1 MKRKFLSMLLALAMV
16 VGMLPMSFL
25 AGLVPQADA
34 AAGDD
39 YTVSFVKDA
48 YNIASVGVNIVDGNS
63 PPNRIKNDITSDVT
77 LDGAAFTIEDRSIQI
92 ANIVAG
98 YGLMYIETSRQGGQD
113 YLFQYA
119 TWGQDGTRINEL
131 TYESIQQ
138 NAGKAIYLHYRADTN
153 TQYDIHAVVKSNSG
167 ETAINTYQTSNSGA
181 ITEAQADQLVA
192 NETQDYFFNNAELR
206 PKNGSAADAI
216 PIDSVRLMNGKYYVL
231 SSLSLHSNVEE
242 TFDASKWDV
251 YFVYEPAVTMTLTLE
266 KVDNAGNLNQIDGQP
281 ITELGDSLTYQ
292 VPTNGSR
299 EIVFSVGTGGNLD
312 LTDTTGNVNNV
323 IFSNARDGYQ
333 VKTYTLTLQGNQGD
347 KTMTARFSGTSGAK
361 YLDYS
366 HRFTSPD
373 NYHGFN
379 LFYSANGGSGD
390 GTQLTD
396 ANGRKIQIQN
406 NGRLRIKFGV
416 ASDNLTYVPNAIILN
431 GTFLNMPW
439 PGVNYV
445 LNGTQ
450 GTLYMSR
457 TTKLLDS
464 AGNEMA
470 TVTMTGAIQRE
481 SDNTIAAGSYL
492 DLKFT
497 KLQNNVKIDFI
508 NLIGEH
514 SGSGGELRLVNMGE
528 GVTMYQSNQGN
539 LSNWTEFLLGRGIG
553 RNANRVYYAQ
563 VQWDYY
569 IDQFTL
575 RSPGSSYVGT
585 AEGNWTEQPVKPG
598 TITGNGP
605 NGGTAKTD
613 EWWGDKAYCFSYMGG
628 NTQNP
633 NNDDLLAGMQQG
645 VLNTQAVSFSF
656 RYDVDGQD
664 GGDYLLDGKSF
675 TYTMLNPTGAP
686 TVSAN
691 VQPVTPSG
699 KVFAGWSLY
708 PEGNGDRGL
717 LFEGGAQVSRG
728 VIDSDTSVINYD
740 PDNVGQAWITLYP
753 VFEDLTAS
761 GDYTSYTVYIHNSPS
776 DPGTPLVFTGL
787 NGSVLDRDAILSM
800 PEVETIITGLGN
812 TYVLDGGLS
821 DSAVDLTAGQSN
833 VFHLYFNDTNNV
845 DIIFR
850 SEHGFDGETGT
861 EKQTSQ
867 KPGSAM
873 TVPTPKTQDVG
884 ATFIGWS
891 TLSPDDMIGA
901 QSLDK
906 TTVPY
911 QDTTYY
917 AVYAENVTVTF
928 YPFDGDTGTWDTASK
943 LSFTI
948 PYNTSLDGNKL
959 TQVANKAPQISGYT
973 WMGWY
978 QDGPYG
984 TKVDNLGTVK
994 FTANTN
1000 FYARYEAASTNT
1012 VVLHGNGGSWDTA
1025 GDKTLNNLTFGSVL
1039 TADTNQEI
1047 AGPTTPKAGGYVFV
1061 GWSTDQ
1067 DAPFGSPTITVG
1079 AGQTEYYAIWMQTAL
1094 TVQASGELV
1103 YDGAA
1108 KAPTLKVT
1116 WNGTTINAGNGA
1128 DGYTLSYS
1136 TADQQAPV
1144 NAGTYSVT
1152 VTYQGKTGFAT
1163 FTVKPKEISS
1173 AQGVEIT
1180 GVDATVTYDGQP
1192 FRPDPTVTDTRIGN
1206 KVLVAGTDY
1215 RLAYGD
1221 NTNVGSGTVTVIG
1234 MGNYTGQQEKT
1245 FRIDPVPATTD
1256 GKSSITIAPIP
1267 DYIYNDGKKP
1277 ANFTYV
1283 VYDTVNNR
1291 IMQPVGDDGNG
1302 DYTVSGLPSGDNTGW
1317 DLGQHTITVTG
1328 TKNYQG
1334 ATATATFN
1342 IVAVGQRLNV
1352 TVDPAVVTGNGAAT
1366 VKVTDGDGNQL
1377 TKDTHYTLTYQLYDE
1392 ASKQW
1397 KSASDLNTAGMYV
1410 ITATGKNG
1418 TKYQGAVGTASFVRA
1433 AIEAGDLAVSLTG
1446 GSQSFT
1452 YNGQNHW
1459 DSIKNT
1465 LSVTTADSNPVT
1477 EFTYTVQ
1484 TVGGNDSASGSNATA
1499 ATFDMTNAG
1508 TYQIDVTAMV
1518 EQAQATGTILVYV
1531 NPKDL
1536 GSADIEFRETDVN
1549 GDPFTQL
1556 VKEYTG
1562 AAQAHSFVL
1571 VDTTIANN
1579 TALTERTK
1587 VSGGGADG
1595 DPDYGSNTDGDY
1607 YVLPH
1612 NHGQHADAG
1621 SYVVTV
1627 NGSGNYTGSKT
1638 FTFVIQPKKLTIN
1651 TDVTLDFGYT
1661 NPDLSAQQTE
1671 AEGGILQADKG
1682 NVSVHLYVDAALGL
1696 MPDTSHGGSDTGH
1709 KHLHGSLTG
1718 TKASNYVLDI
1728 QAEVFVNPVDISKAP
1743 IEVTVTPAQDVYNGS
1758 AHHPT
1763 ITVTNTD
1770 TSIQLG
1776 NGTHYNVTYQ
1786 YLGKDGKQS
1795 AQTVSEI
1802 KEEGVYN
1809 VVIAAVAN
1817 SGYTGSVTKTFT
1829 VLPGDA
1835 NAVYVEVKTD
1845 HQEQTYTGAP
1855 IQLTKDQLEVTIG
1868 GNTPVDSNDFEIVRY
1883 NNNTN
1888 VGTNTAS
1895 VTVRVNGVEGTGYFT
1910 IIPKDISEAADTGK
1924 EISVGNIPDQNFDG
1938 ADKTPVPTIT
1948 YTPANGTQVT
1958 LVSGRDFTLTYA
1970 ANSAIG
1976 QATVTIKGEGN
1987 YTGER
1992 EVTFQ
1997 IVAVPVKISF
2007 YTWTE
2012 TGGWVSSSTTLDAT
2026 FGTQLG
2032 YQDDIEKLAAA
2043 QTGFTFAG
2051 WAENSPVATP
2061 LLTSE
2066 ELSQRDDFNA
2076 AASFYAVYTAK
2087 ADIQIKLDPS
2097 NGTLDGQ
2104 TGVQTYTVTYGQR
2117 FTKTPVRD
2125 GYTFAGWSKTQG
2137 AAVGELT
2144 ITVPA
2149 DGGTWYAVWLQ
2160 PNLDVDVTYDTAA
2173 TGAFVYNGKEQRPTV
2188 KVTGSDGTE
2197 HTIPADEVNWGTD
2210 GIDAGLHSFT
2220 VNYNGSTG
2228 FGTYLI
2234 NRKDIS
2240 GNDTAATVSGTF
2252 TYDGQH
2258 KYPAPTVSVNGTQ
2271 LLLNQDFTVA
2281 YTDNLNAGTGKITVT
2296 GIGNYTGSKAN
2307 VTFTISPYTGKLTV
2321 APIPDQEYT
2330 GAEITISNLVVYDSH
2345 GNVLAADDM
2354 NVVYSGN
2361 KDLGTATVNVSGKAD
2376 GNYTGASGTGSFQIV
2391 PVGGGSGAGSGL
2403 TVTVTPATSTVGGAD
2418 PQISVVQGASNNL
2431 TGADYDLTY
2440 EAYENGAWVDKGA
2453 LNNPDTD
2460 LDAVGMYRVTAT
2472 GKGGYNGLSGSAVFV
2487 RTAASTDPGQTGD
2500 WTITGLDAAGMVLTY
2515 NGTDQKSVLDQI
2527 QVTDGTSNPVDKANY
2542 TMTVSYNNATAQ
2554 DAGTATMQDAGVYT
2568 VTIQGK
2574 DGYAESSVTATIYI
2588 QPQDISNATLAGLD
2602 GHIYGDDS
2610 FATPTV
2616 TVTDADLRGGN
2627 TTLTGTRDYAVTG
2640 LDAITATADAGT
2652 YLVTVTGTGNFT
2664 GAKTVAYR
2672 VAPKTVTIA
2681 KDVTLSYGYTTVDLS
2696 ALEAEVTGQLENGDT
2711 AAVNLYVTPGLAVNA
2726 AGHDNQVKGYLTGAD
2741 AGNYVLAI
2749 TSKVIVNAATIDPDD
2764 GTGGGTGGDPNNVFA
2779 VYVSPDTG
2787 IFNGSAH
2794 NPDIY
2799 VTHNGQ
2805 LLEQGTDYRITGYAT
2820 EDGTDVSDMTN
2831 VGKYTIKLEGTGSYT
2846 GSFTGG
2852 YEILNGSAGG
2862 NTGGVLTIDKIP
2874 DQTYTGTAIDL
2885 DAAQLVVR
2893 YNGVELTR
2901 DQDYT
2906 VEYGG
2911 SNVNAGT
2918 ATVTVTGKGQNYDGM
2933 TGTATFTI
2941 NRKSIGTGAAA
2952 PATGIEVTGVQADY
2966 PYDGKPVQPV
2976 VTVKD
2981 TVRNETLKLNTDYA
2995 VAYGPNVSGQ
3005 GTVTVTGI
3013 GNYTGSVVL
3022 TFTITA
3028 SDQLTISGLPSAV
3041 TYNGAQ
3047 QQPEPTV
3054 KDGNGNTLVK
3064 GTDYTVSY
3072 TDNLNVGTATVT
3084 VNGLGEYTG
3093 LTATGTFRIEAKL
3106 LNLDVTADPAS
3117 AAYGGA
3123 EPSFTVELNG
3133 TDLSADTDYTL
3144 YFQTYN
3150 ADGTLSQK
3158 TQLTDIGTQLGKEG
3172 VYVITAEGK
3181 GDHAGALGT
3190 ATFVRQPAAGN
3201 LDPEIPPVDPDDPN
3215 EDDVT
3220 IDATTG
3226 SITMTYNGK
3235 NRVDVLD
3242 GITIKDDAGQDVNII
3257 KTEISYNGGTAQDVT
3272 SGLNAY
3278 QMVNAGQYKV
3288 TFTGGSSKGTAIVNV
3303 TILPKNINDGTIS
3316 VTGLGEKEYTYDAT
3330 QKSPN
3335 VSLTD
3340 SETNSITATTD
3351 YTVAQVSQTNAGS
3364 YQVAITGTGNYTGV
3378 RYGTFIIN
3386 QAELTVTGTGDKP
3399 AFVYGYTGRDL
3410 AKDTEFTVT
3419 GIQTGDENDVTVTV
3433 TVPAGLGAGEHTITP
3448 VIGGTDGNNYTLSD
3462 TSGVAITVNPY
3473 DPTDPDGDGNSGVVD
3488 GTGNPDKDPDG
3499 DGVNEDEDG
3508 NGVVDPDKDGDGD
3521 SFIEDEDDGT
3531 GSGTGDGVIETV
3543 GGLKVVLN
3551 PISGAFNGK
3560 AHTPT
3565 VTVTYTPD
3573 GGQETELALGQD
3585 YTVTYLSRTADGADG
3600 AQVAEMIQEGAYT
3613 VRVTLTGNYKGGFD
3627 LTYTITPATGGAT
3640 DPDNPDK
3647 DTDGDG
3653 SVEDGNNDGTI
3664 EYNGYTVSMAPTEV
3678 YHNGQAQYPKVTV
3691 TFNDGTDTT
3700 TLLEGRDFAVSYLDG
3715 KGPVAEMVDVGSYT
3729 VRVILSS
3736 PYTGSFDL
3744 TFTIR
3749 STPTGGG
3756 GGGTGGDDKPNI
3768 PGLADPDDTG
3778 VSGWLVTEE
3787 HIAYLQGDGNGQ
3799 FRPDGQLTR
3808 AEAAQM
3814 FYNLLRDKNVVITTS
3829 FTDVPDN
3836 RWFSKAVNTLA
3847 SLGILKGVGGG
3858 LFDPDAPITR
3868 AEFTAIAMRFTNAK
3882 VEGASNPYTDVSASN
3897 WYYEA
3902 VVGANAYGWIRGYG
3916 NGQFRP
3922 NNTITRAEVTAIV
3935 NRMLGRVP
3943 DESFIDQNAERLP
3956 VQFTDNPA
3964 TGSWAY
3970 YNIVEATN
3978 GHDFTHVNGEEV
3990 WTGGLTG

>member
-16 VGMLPMSFL
+16 VGMLPVSFL

-34 AAGDD
+34 ASGDD

-48 YNIASVGVNIVDGNS
+48 YNIASVGVNIVDGSS
-63 PPNRIKNDITSDVT
+63 PPVRIKDNITSDVT

-98 YGLMYIETSRQGGQD
+98 YGLMYVETSRQGGQD
-113 YLFQYA
+113 YLFQEA
-119 TWGQDGTRINEL
+119 TWGQDGSRITEL

-138 NAGKAIYLHYRADTN
+138 NAGEAIYLHYRADTN
-153 TQYDIHAVVKSNSG
+153 TQYDIHAVVKNGSG
-167 ETAINTYQTSNSGA
+167 ETVINTYQTSNSGA

-216 PIDSVRLMNGKYYVL
+216 PIDSVRLMNGKYYVR

-251 YFVYEPAVTMTLTLE
+251 YFVYEPAVTLTLTLE

-281 ITELGDSLTYQ
+281 ITSLGDILTYQ

-299 EIVFSVGTGGNLD
+299 EIVFTVGTGGNLD
-312 LTDTTGNVNNV
+312 LTDTTNGGSDVL
-323 IFSNARDGYQ
+323 FSNARDGYQ

-366 HRFTSPD
+366 HRFTNPD

-379 LFYSANGGSGD
+379 LFYSANGGSDD

-445 LNGTQ
+445 LNGSQ
-450 GTLYMSR
+450 GTVYMSR
-457 TTKLLDS
+457 TTDILDS
-464 AGNEMA
+464 AGNRMA

-497 KLQNNVKIDFI
+497 NLQNNVKIDFI

-514 SGSGGELRLVNMGE
+514 SGSAGELRLVNIGE

-539 LSNWTEFLLGRGIG
+539 LNNWSEFLLGRGIG

-575 RSPGSSYVGT
+575 RSPGSYADSQ
-585 AEGNWTEQPVKPG
+585 AGNWTEQPIKPG
-598 TITGNGP
+598 NITGGP

-613 EWWGDKAYCFSYMGG
+613 EWWGDKAYCFSYTGG

-645 VLNTQAVSFSF
+645 VLNTQAVTFSF
-656 RYDVDGQD
+656 RYDVDGQT

-675 TYTMLNPTGAP
+675 TYTMLNPTGTP

-708 PEGNGDRGL
+708 PEGNNGGRGL

-740 PDNVGQAWITLYP
+740 PDNVGKAWITLYP
-753 VFEDLTAS
+753 VFEDLSAS

-1103 YDGAA
+1103 YDGTA
-1108 KAPTLKVT
+1108 KTPALTVT
-1116 WNGTTINAGNGA
+1116 WNGTTINAGNGTN
-1128 DGYTLSYS
+1128 GYTLSYS

-1173 AQGVEIT
+1173 AQGVTIS
-1180 GVDATVTYDGQP
+1180 GVQDPVTYDGQP

-1234 MGNYTGQQEKT
+1234 MGNYTGQQEVT
-1245 FRIDPVPATTD
+1245 FRINPVTTTT
-1256 GKSSITIAPIP
+1256 GGQSAIAVRPNPMP
-1267 DYIYNDGKKP
+1267 DYIYNGGQQP
-1277 ANFTYV
+1277 ANFDYV
-1283 VYDTVNNR
+1283 VYDTVNDLV
-1291 IMQPVGDDGNG
+1291 MTADK
-1302 DYTVSGLPSGDNTGW
+1302 DYTVSGLPAADQWTLGEHTFTVNGTG
-1317 DLGQHTITVTG
+1317 
-1328 TKNYQG
+1328 NYQG
-1334 ATATATFN
+1334 ATVQVTFK
-1342 IVAVGQRLNV
+1342 IVAKGQRLNV
-1352 TVDPAVVTGNGAAT
+1352 TVNPDSIQGSSGKPQITVQLDGVSGNLGAGDYTLKYEKFDEATRTWTAAT
-1366 VKVTDGDGNQL
+1366 AEMTDP
-1377 TKDTHYTLTYQLYDE
+1377 
-1392 ASKQW
+1392 
-1397 KSASDLNTAGMYV
+1397 GMYR
-1410 ITATGKNG
+1410 ITATGSTG
-1418 TKYQGAVGTASFVRA
+1418 TDYDGAVGTANFVRIPA
-1433 AIEAGDLAVSLTG
+1433 ETG
-1446 GSQSFT
+1446 QLSVTLGG
-1452 YNGQNHW
+1452 GQTVIPYDGANHW
-1459 DSIKNT
+1459 DTVKTALKVATEDGTEVNT
-1465 LSVTTADSNPVT
+1465 
-1477 EFTYTVQ
+1477 FTYTVGVAGGS
-1484 TVGGNDSASGSNATA
+1484 TVNGTSDSHANFTRKDVATYVITVSAEVDSVTTTGTLYVYVTARDLADTDITIVPDSNAFPDGRFEVVYDGKVHDHPYTITDAGLTGGTVTLQADQDYVEA
-1499 ATFDMTNAG
+1499 AHDHDTHTGAG
-1508 TYQIDVTAMV
+1508 T
-1518 EQAQATGTILVYV
+1518 
-1531 NPKDL
+1531 
-1536 GSADIEFRETDVN
+1536 
-1549 GDPFTQL
+1549 
-1556 VKEYTG
+1556 
-1562 AAQAHSFVL
+1562 
-1571 VDTTIANN
+1571 
-1579 TALTERTK
+1579 
-1587 VSGGGADG
+1587 
-1595 DPDYGSNTDGDY
+1595 
-1607 YVLPH
+1607 
-1612 NHGQHADAG
+1612 
-1621 SYVVTV
+1621 YVVTV
-1627 NGSGNYTGSKT
+1627 NGTGNYTGSKT
-1638 FTFVIQPKKLTIN
+1638 FTFNILPKTITISDNVELEYRYSSNDITTALADILTK
-1651 TDVTLDFGYT
+1651 
-1661 NPDLSAQQTE
+1661 AQNE
-1671 AEGGILQADKG
+1671 LVAGDADK
-1682 NVSVHLYVDAALGL
+1682 VDIHLSVDPGLGVG
-1696 MPDTSHGGSDTGH
+1696 TH
-1709 KHLHGSLTG
+1709 KHLHGNLIGTAAGNYKLEITGQVVVKAVDLTDVNDIKMEVKPEVHGYNGSPHEPAVIVTTTKDNLTLQEGTHYSLTYYFMGADDPGADAEPTSG
-1718 TKASNYVLDI
+1718 TKVTEMKDPGYYIIRATAIANGGYTGH
-1728 QAEVFVNPVDISKAP
+1728 VDGKFRITPADFDE
-1743 IEVTVTPAQDVYNGS
+1743 IFVTVTG
-1758 AHHPT
+1758 
-1763 ITVTNTD
+1763 
-1770 TSIQLG
+1770 
-1776 NGTHYNVTYQ
+1776 
-1786 YLGKDGKQS
+1786 
-1795 AQTVSEI
+1795 
-1802 KEEGVYN
+1802 
-1809 VVIAAVAN
+1809 
-1817 SGYTGSVTKTFT
+1817 
-1829 VLPGDA
+1829 GDR
-1835 NAVYVEVKTD
+1835 VF
-1845 HQEQTYTGAP
+1845 TGAD
-1855 IQLTKDQLEVTIG
+1855 ITLNKSDLKLVTG
-1868 GNTPVDSNDFEIVRY
+1868 GGTDVADFEIASY
-1883 NNNTN
+1883 NNNRN
-1888 VGTNTAS
+1888 VGTA
-1895 VTVRVNGVEGTGYFT
+1895 TVNVKANGSIYSGTFE
-1910 IIPKDISEAADTGK
+1910 IIPKDISETADTGK
-1924 EISVGNIPDQNFDG
+1924 EISVGNIPDQDFDG
-1938 ADKTPVPTIT
+1938 AAKTPVPTIT
-1948 YTPANGTQVT
+1948 CTPANGTQVT
-1958 LVSGRDFTLTYA
+1958 LVNGRDFSLTYA
-1970 ANSAIG
+1970 ANNAIG

-1992 EVTFQ
+1992 QVKFN

-2012 TGGWVSSSTTLDAT
+2012 TGGWALSQTTLEAT
-2026 FGTQLG
+2026 FGAALG
-2032 YQDDIEKLAAA
+2032 SKGDIEGLAAA
-2043 QTGFTFAG
+2043 QTGFEFAG

-2066 ELSQRDDFNA
+2066 TLSQRDDFNA
-2076 AASFYAVYTAK
+2076 AASFYAVYTAED
-2087 ADIQIKLDPS
+2087 DIQI
-2097 NGTLDGQ
+2097 TLDANSGKVDNEA
-2104 TGVQTYTVTYGQR
+2104 TKTYTVTYGQR

-2160 PNLDVDVTYDTAA
+2160 PKLDVDVTYDTAA
-2173 TGAFVYNGKEQRPTV
+2173 TGAFIYNGQAQRPTV
-2188 KVTGSDGTE
+2188 KVTGSDGAE
-2197 HTIPADEVNWGTD
+2197 VEIPADDVNWGTT

-2252 TYDGQH
+2252 TYDGRH

-2487 RTAASTDPGQTGD
+2487 RTAADPTEGEEGDISYSGFNVGGADGLVYDGTDHLNAVLGGLTVTSSGGTGST
-2500 WTITGLDAAGMVLTY
+2500 LTY
-2515 NGTDQKSVLDQI
+2515 GQDYKVTVNGSELTL
-2527 QVTDGTSNPVDKANY
+2527 N
-2542 TMTVSYNNATAQ
+2542 
-2554 DAGTATMQDAGVYT
+2554 AGTYSGADMTNAGAYT
-2568 VTIQGK
+2568 VVIQGMN
-2574 DGYAESSVTATIYI
+2574 GYASSNVSTTVYI
-2588 QPQDISNATLAGLD
+2588 QPQDIGNATLAGLD
-2602 GHIYGDDS
+2602 GHTYGDDS

-2627 TTLTGTRDYAVTG
+2627 TTLTDTRDYTVTG

-2726 AGHDNQVKGYLTGAD
+2726 TGHDNQVKGYLTGAD

-2911 SNVNAGT
+2911 SNVHAGT

-2941 NRKSIGTGAAA
+2941 LRKSIGTGAAA
-2952 PATGIEVTGVQADY
+2952 PATGIEVTGVQTDY

-2995 VAYGPNVSGQ
+2995 VTYGPNVSGQ
-3005 GTVTVTGI
+3005 GAVTVTGI

-3028 SDQLTISGLPSAV
+3028 SDRLTISGLPSTV

-3047 QQPEPTV
+3047 QQPEFTV

-3064 GTDYTVSY
+3064 DQDYTVSY

-3084 VNGLGEYTG
+3084 VTGLGEYTG

-3117 AAYGGA
+3117 GVVGDGQTPAV
-3123 EPSFTVELNG
+3123 TVKLDNQEL
-3133 TDLSADTDYTL
+3133 ADTAYTL
-3144 YFQTYN
+3144 SYQKYD
-3150 ADGTLSQK
+3150 ADGNLVPAQESD
-3158 TQLTDIGTQLGKEG
+3158 LADAGM
-3172 VYVITAEGK
+3172 YVIIATGTGE
-3181 GDHAGALGT
+3181 HAGALGST
-3190 ATFVRQPAAGN
+3190 TFVRLASGSGT
-3201 LDPEIPPVDPDDPN
+3201 LDPVIPNPDPDNDPN
-3215 EDDVT
+3215 DEGVSV
-3220 IDATTG
+3220 DATTG
-3226 SITMTYNGK
+3226 VITMTYNGK
-3235 NRVDVLD
+3235 DRVSVLD
-3242 GITIKDDAGQDVNII
+3242 GIKITTDGTTEATITSTKV
-3257 KTEISYNGGTAQDVT
+3257 SYNSGAQEDLAGYQMINAGVYTVTYTATEGTAVVT
-3272 SGLNAY
+3272 VIIN
-3278 QMVNAGQYKV
+3278 
-3288 TFTGGSSKGTAIVNV
+3288 
-3303 TILPKNINDGTIS
+3303 PKNINDGTIS

-3330 QKSPN
+3330 QQSPN

-3386 QAELTVTGTGDKP
+3386 QAELTVTGIGVKP
-3399 AFVYGYTGRDL
+3399 AFVYGYTSRDL
-3410 AKDTEFTVT
+3410 TKDTEFTVN

-3448 VIGGTDGNNYTLSD
+3448 VIGGTDANNYTLSD

-3473 DPTDPDGDGNSGVVD
+3473 DPTDPD

-3521 SFIEDEDDGT
+3521 GFIEDEDDGT
-3531 GSGTGDGVIETV
+3531 GSSTGDGVIETV

-3585 YTVTYLSRTADGADG
+3585 YTVTYLSRTADGKDG

-3653 SVEDGNNDGTI
+3653 SVEDGNNDGAI
-3664 EYNGYTVSMAPTEV
+3664 EYNGYTVNMVPTEV

-3700 TLLEGRDFAVSYLDG
+3700 ALLEGRDFAVSYLDS
-3715 KGPVAEMVDVGSYT
+3715 KDSPVTEMVDVGSYT
-3729 VRVILSS
+3729 VRVKLQGN
-3736 PYTGSFDL
+3736 YTGDFDL
-3744 TFTIR
+3744 TYTIR

-3778 VSGWLVTEE
+3778 VSDWLVTEE

-3847 SLGILKGVGGG
+3847 SLGVLKGVGGNR
-3858 LFDPDAPITR
+3858 FDPDAPITR
-3868 AEFTAIAMRFTNAK
+3868 AEFTAIAMRFTSAK
-3882 VEGASNPYTDVSASN
+3882 VETATNPYTDVSPSN